1 VRHQLHQSS
10 VNQNTSRD
18 GVENTIDDQRRLRT
32 RRKRLPHPES
42 DRDGDRGG
50 DCVAGSEVVGRVTLA
65 FRPFDR
71 GEAGA
76 QGQAFEGLVEDE
88 HDVEGGEFGAC
99 YGEGE
104 ADEDGVEDYA
114 EFEDGDAG

>member
-1 VRHQLHQSS
+1 
-10 VNQNTSRD
+10 
-18 GVENTIDDQRRLRT
+18 
-32 RRKRLPHPES
+32 
-42 DRDGDRGG
+42 
-50 DCVAGSEVVGRVTLA
+50 
-65 FRPFDR
+65 
-71 GEAGA
+71 
-76 QGQAFEGLVEDE
+76 VEDE